1 MQDKQYLSIAAIF
14 PNEIETLR
22 EITHLIAHH
31 QCDILDWRLYQ
42 HGNRYNLHFLIGG
55 TWAVIAK
62 LEPKLNTLSKK
73 FNIQILM
80 ERTNLTPPKK
90 NFFPYCLYIIA
101 EDNAENFHQV
111 IRYLN
116 QPDIFIREI
125 AIDSY
130 KARYTETP
138 MLSITIKI
146 QFSVNLS
153 ISEWREHF
161 MLFCDDMNLDS
172 IMEPEK
178 T

>member
-14 PNEIETLR
+14 ASETETLR
-22 EITHLIAHH
+22 EIAHLIAHH

-42 HGNRYNLHFLIGG
+42 HGDRHNLHFLIGG

-62 LEPKLNTLSKK
+62 LEPKLNTLAKK
-73 FNIQILM
+73 KSMQILM
-80 ERTNLTPPKK
+80 ERTNLKPPQK
-90 NFFPYCLYIIA
+90 NFFPYNLYIIA
-101 EDNAENFHQV
+101 EDNPENFHQ
-111 IRYLN
+111 IMRYLV
-116 QPDIFIREI
+116 QPDIFIHEI
-125 AIDSY
+125 NIDTY

-161 MLFCDDMNLDS
+161 MLFCDDMNFDS

>member
-14 PNEIETLR
+14 PNETEILR
-22 EITHLIAHH
+22 EIAHLIAHH

-42 HGNRYNLHFLIGG
+42 HGNRHNLHFLIGG

-62 LEPKLNTLSKK
+62 LEPKLNTLAKK
-73 FNIQILM
+73 RSMQILM
-80 ERTNLTPPKK
+80 ERTSLTPPQK
-90 NFFPYCLYIIA
+90 NYFPYNLYIIA
-101 EDNAENFHQV
+101 EDNAENFHQI
-111 IRYLN
+111 IRYVN
-116 QPDIFIREI
+116 QPDIHIHEI
-125 AIDSY
+125 TIDTY

-161 MLFCDDMNLDS
+161 MLFCDDLNFDS